1 MVWHGLSWHHPRV
14 CVMGPGDIFP
24 LRSGTASQE
33 GVQNSARFFRT
44 ANLSFQAWGT
54 SQPTRMGNPSRG
66 LPARGTIQR
75 HTYDL
80 PLPRDAAD
88 ASFCVSG
95 PESVSGDEA
104 VSLRCVPFT
113 GQLGTPSGSTC
124 LPIQDDDGS
133 DMESRHVGQ
142 MRAPAG
148 SPGSCGEP
156 QRRGS
161 FFQEVCFGTLPICP
175 LRLIP
180 SPLPPTPQTPTD
192 QQGSS
197 VSCPM

>member
-1 MVWHGLSWHHPRV
+1 MGSLGITPV

-33 GVQNSARFFRT
+33 GVQNSAHLFRS

-66 LPARGTIQR
+66 LPARGTIRR
-75 HTYDL
+75 HTYDP

-133 DMESRHVGQ
+133 DVESRNMGQ
-142 MRAPAG
+142 MTAPAG
-148 SPGSCGEP
+148 GGPPGSLLWDT
-156 QRRGS
+156 S
-161 FFQEVCFGTLPICP
+161 HL
-175 LRLIP
+175 P
-180 SPLPPTPQTPTD
+180 SPPHPFPPFPPPPNLQPTNRDPQ
-192 QQGSS
+192 
-197 VSCPM
+197 CPAPCK